1 MTQPR
6 DPAAETAN
14 MIANMQKNTGKT
26 LEAWI
31 EIAKGSGKEK
41 HGEIVK
47 FLKETHSLGHGFA
60 NLVAHSLKQSA
71 AVTME
76 SDDRAGLVD
85 QQYAKGKEHLRPIYD
100 KLVEVISGF
109 GGDIEF
115 VPMKAYVS
123 VRRNKQIACI
133 GPATKTRFEVGIKLP
148 KGHESTERL
157 TEGGYNGMVSHLV
170 KVTDASEIDPEL
182 VGWLKEAYDAG

>member
-1 MTQPR
+1 MPQPR

-14 MIANMQKNTGKT
+14 MIINLENSTGKK
-26 LEAWI
+26 LPEWV
-31 EIAKGSGKEK
+31 EIARASGKEK
-41 HGEIVK
+41 HGEIIS
-47 FLKETHSLGHGFA
+47 FLKEHYKIGHGYA
-60 NLVAHSLKQSA
+60 NLIAHTLKQSA

-85 QQYAKGKEHLRPIYD
+85 QHYAKGKEHLRPIYD

-109 GGDIEF
+109 GSDIEF

-148 KGHESTERL
+148 KGHMATDRL

-170 KVTDASEIDPEL
+170 KVMDVSEIDAEL